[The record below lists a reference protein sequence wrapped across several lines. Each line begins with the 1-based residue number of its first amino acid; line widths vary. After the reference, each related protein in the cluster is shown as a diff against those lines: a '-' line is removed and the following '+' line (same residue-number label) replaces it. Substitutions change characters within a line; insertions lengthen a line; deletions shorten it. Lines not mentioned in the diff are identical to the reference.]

1 MNNYM
6 NWFLYV
12 FTLPPS
18 PLRPLRDAAT
28 PSAAPFAPPFA
39 APSAARRRDSVRR
52 CFAARYVRCSGV
64 LITCK

>member
-28 PSAAPFAPPFA
+28 PSAAASPL
-39 APSAARRRDSVRR
+39 DML
-52 CFAARYVRCSGV
+52 GV
-64 LITCK
+64 VEC